1 MTTGKGDLN
10 PNRIPKY
17 VLGDGPVPR
26 TPEPVDEPKPWKE
39 TKIVGQRMA
48 RVDAYERVSGS
59 ATYTYDVML
68 PGMLYAAV
76 LRCPHAH
83 AIVKSVDTSAAE
95 KMPGVHAIMT
105 KDSAGADIPWYG
117 SGSNPQ
123 SRLFDPHCRYA
134 GDEVAAV
141 AADNPWQAW
150 DAVRA
155 IKVEYEV
162 LPFVLDEAKAL
173 EPTAPKLYENGN
185 AAGNP
190 SVYNRGDVDK
200 GFAEADAIVEGTYN
214 VAPNV
219 HVPLE
224 THGDVAKW
232 DGNKLIL
239 WDSTQG
245 VYRVMMDVARTLGLP
260 FNNVQVICK
269 YMGGAFGSKLEVW
282 KQAIIAALLA
292 KRTARPVKLMLT
304 REESLHCVGYR
315 PGSNMWIRIGVK
327 KDGTITA
334 IDYKNVA
341 SPGGYAGGAGTAF
354 QTADLYSCD
363 NVRYE
368 EKFSYTNMSK
378 SAAMRAPGFP
388 QGSWSLEQAMDDAAR
403 AIGMD
408 PVEFRLKNAPA
419 ISQLDQQRRPY
430 TYAGLAESLR
440 AGAKAFGWD
449 EAKKKKKGDGHIK
462 RGVGMAASV
471 WAVGGGGPPST
482 VIARMF
488 VDGGVTVRTGA
499 MDIGTGTK
507 TILAMVVAEELG
519 IPVDRVRIEN
529 ADTANTP
536 YASPSGGSK
545 TLPTEGPAARMAAV
559 ELKRSLFA
567 FAAEQLGVPA
577 DEIDFIDNEL
587 VHRADPAK
595 KMALGQVMQ
604 RSGILDVVGVG
615 YRGQNPSDKIIRTWS
630 AQFAEVEVN
639 TLTGKVNVT
648 RLLGAHE
655 SGRVI
660 NRLTYDNQSFGGM
673 TQGLAFGMTE
683 GRIMDAGQ
691 TGTMV
696 NKNWLDYKI
705 PTSKEIPLEFV
716 TVPVEGDVELCN
728 NLGSKGLGEPP
739 VIPTAAAIANA
750 IYDATGVRPTKTP
763 VTPVEMIRLLS
774 QKGRA

>member
-1 MTTGKGDLN
+1 MTAGNSASN
-10 PNRIPKY
+10 PNRIPRY

-39 TKIVGQRMA
+39 TKIVGQRMM

-59 ATYTYDVML
+59 AQYTYDVQL
-68 PGMLYAAV
+68 PGLLYAAV

-83 AIVKSVDTSAAE
+83 AIVKSVDVSAAE

-105 KDSAGADIPWYG
+105 KDSPGAEIPWYG
-117 SGSNPQ
+117 PSANRQ

-141 AADNPWQAW
+141 AADNPYQAW

-162 LPFVLDEAKAL
+162 LPFVLDEARAL
-173 EPTAPKLYENGN
+173 EADAPKLYENGN
-185 AAGNP
+185 STGNP
-190 SVYNRGDVDK
+190 SQYSRGDVDK
-200 GFAEADAIVEGTYN
+200 GFAEADAVVEGSYA

-224 THGDVAKW
+224 THGSVAKW

-245 VYRVMMDVARTLGLP
+245 VYRVMMDVAATLGLP

-269 YMGGAFGSKLEVW
+269 YMGGGFGSKLEVW

-292 KRTARPVKLMLT
+292 KKSARPVKLMLT

-315 PGSNMWIRIGVK
+315 PGSNMWIKLGVR
-327 KDGTITA
+327 KDGRITA

-341 SPGGYAGGAGTAF
+341 SPGGYAGGATTAF
-354 QTADLYSCD
+354 QTAELYTCD

-368 EKFSYTNMSK
+368 ERFSYINMSK

-388 QGSWSLEQAMDDAAR
+388 QGSFSLEQAMDDAAR

-408 PVEFRLKNAPA
+408 AVEFRIRNAPE
-419 ISQLDQQRRPY
+419 ISQIDQQKRPY
-430 TYAGLAESLR
+430 TYAGLAACLR
-440 AGAKAFGWD
+440 EGAKAFGWD
-449 EAKKKKKGDGHIK
+449 EAKKKPKSEGHIK
-462 RGVGMAASV
+462 RGVGVAGSV
-471 WAVGGGGPPST
+471 WVVGGGGPPST

-488 VDGGVTVRTGA
+488 VDGGVSVRTGA

-507 TILAMVVAEELG
+507 TILAMIVAEELG
-519 IPVDRVRIEN
+519 IPVERVRIEN

-559 ELKRSLFA
+559 ELKRNLFKV
-567 FAAEQLGVPA
+567 AAEQLGVPA
-577 DEIDFIDNEL
+577 EDIDLIDNEL
-587 VHRADPAK
+587 VPRSAPDKKATVTRVLARAS
-595 KMALGQVMQ
+595 M
-604 RSGILDVVGVG
+604 LDVIGVG
-615 YRGQNPSDKIIRTWS
+615 YRSENPADKVIRTWS

-639 TLTGKVNVT
+639 TLTGKVQVT

-660 NRLTYDNQSFGGM
+660 NRITYDNQSFGGM
-673 TQGLAFGMTE
+673 TQGLAFGLNE

-696 NKNWLDYKI
+696 NRNWLDYKI

-716 TVPVEGDVELCN
+716 TVPVEGDVENCN

-750 IYDATGVRPTKTP
+750 IYDAVGVRPTKTP
-763 VTPVEMIRLLS
+763 ITPVEMIRLLS